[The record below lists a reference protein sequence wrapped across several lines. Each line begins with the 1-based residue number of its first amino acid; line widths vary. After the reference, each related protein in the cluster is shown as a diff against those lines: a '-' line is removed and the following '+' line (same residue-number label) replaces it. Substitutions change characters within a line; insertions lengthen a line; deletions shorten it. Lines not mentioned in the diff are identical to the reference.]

1 MIDTDKKPSGARVAK
16 TPPSPYIGKYEKV
29 MNDPE
34 KLRLVCNKC
43 GKDWMELRPKGYYV
57 RYEKDNNF
65 LINRHSPY
73 DKKLF
78 KCPKC
83 KRKKKIRRLPLF
95 KFIKNKTETM
105 S

>member
-1 MIDTDKKPSGARVAK
+1 MIDTGEGARAAK
-16 TPPSPYIGKYEKV
+16 TPPSPYIGKYEKI

-34 KLRLVCNKC
+34 KLRLICNKC

-83 KRKKKIRRLPLF
+83 KRKKKIGRLSLF
-95 KFIKNKTETM
+95 QFIKNK
-105 S
+105 